1 MQLNEALVILNE
13 NDLVAEPLR
22 IDEGFDTVLEYI
34 ETGLAVLF
42 SPYLRIVAMIL
53 GENEE
58 DALTENLERLEY
70 GIIKKIM
77 SSKILKAIFSKI
89 VSNDELR
96 NKVKNK
102 LLEIIEYRYGYIDTK
117 DKVLDVLNQTL
128 QNIANN
134 LEKNKNLLN
143 KI

>member
-1 MQLNEALVILNE
+1 MELNEALELLNE
-13 NDLVAEPLR
+13 NNLVAEPLR

-53 GENEE
+53 GEDEE

-77 SSKILKAIFSKI
+77 RSKILKAIFSKI